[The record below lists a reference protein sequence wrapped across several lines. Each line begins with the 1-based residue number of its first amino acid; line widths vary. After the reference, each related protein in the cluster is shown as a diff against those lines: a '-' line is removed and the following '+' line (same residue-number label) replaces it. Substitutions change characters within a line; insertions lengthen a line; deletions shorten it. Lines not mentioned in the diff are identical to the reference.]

1 MSLSTIPVAAVLG
14 HPINHSKSP
23 KLHNYWLSLF
33 NIDGYYIPLDIDP
46 RYFENSVRALSGLG
60 FVGANVT
67 IPYKEKVLKIADK
80 ISDRAAIIGAAN
92 TLTFLQDGTIYADNT
107 DGYGFLQNIKC
118 KYNDW
123 SAGEGTSVVFG
134 AGGASRAIL
143 GALIEDGANE
153 VILANRT
160 RSRADQLRSDFG
172 AKIKVVDW
180 MKVQNYLSDA
190 STVINATS
198 LGMDGKAELPIPLQG
213 LKKNT
218 LVTDIVYTPLNT
230 PLLEN
235 AAKRGCRTVDGL
247 GMLIHQAIP
256 GFERWFGMKPDV
268 SENLRKLLIS
278 Q

>member
-1 MSLSTIPVAAVLG
+1 MSLSTLPVAAVLG

-92 TLTFLQDGTIYADNT
+92 TLTFLPDGKIYADNT

-123 SAGEGTSVVFG
+123 TAGEGTSVVFG

-256 GFERWFGMKPDV
+256 GFERWFGVKPDV
-268 SENLRKLLIS
+268 SEKLRELLIS

>member
-46 RYFENSVRALSGLG
+46 RNFENSIRALSGLG

-92 TLTFLQDGTIYADNT
+92 TLTFLQDGSIYADNT

-123 SAGEGTSVVFG
+123 TAGEGTSVVFG

-198 LGMDGKAELPIPLQG
+198 LGMDGKAELPIPLQE

-256 GFERWFGMKPDV
+256 GFERWFGVKPDV
-268 SENLRKLLIS
+268 SEKLRELLIS

>member
-1 MSLSTIPVAAVLG
+1 MSLPTIPVAAVLG

-46 RYFENSVRALSGLG
+46 RNFENSIRALSGLG

-218 LVTDIVYTPLNT
+218 LVTDIVYTPLKT

-256 GFERWFGMKPDV
+256 GFERWFGVKPDV
-268 SENLRKLLIS
+268 SEKLRELLIS

>member
-92 TLTFLQDGTIYADNT
+92 TLTFLQDGSIYADNT

-123 SAGEGTSVVFG
+123 TAGEGTSVVFG

-256 GFERWFGMKPDV
+256 GFERWFGVKPDV
-268 SENLRKLLIS
+268 SEKLRELLIS

>member
-1 MSLSTIPVAAVLG
+1 MSLPTIPVAAVLG

-46 RYFENSVRALSGLG
+46 RNFENSIRALSGLG

-198 LGMDGKAELPIPLQG
+198 LGMDGKADLPIPLQG
-213 LKKNT
+213 LNKNT

>member
-14 HPINHSKSP
+14 HPVNNSKSP

-46 RYFENSVRALSGLG
+46 KNFEDSIRALSGLG
-60 FVGANVT
+60 IVGANVT
-67 IPYKEKVLKIADK
+67 IPYKEKILKIADK

-92 TLTFLQDGTIYADNT
+92 TLTFLPDGRIYADNT
-107 DGYGFLQNIKC
+107 DGYGFLQNIKT
-118 KYNDW
+118 KYKDW
-123 SAGEGTSVVFG
+123 SAGEGMSVVFG

-143 GALIEDGANE
+143 GALLEDGSNE

-180 MKVQNYLSDA
+180 MKVQNYLGNA

-198 LGMDGKAELPIPLQG
+198 LGMDGTAELPIPLQG

-218 LVTDIVYTPLNT
+218 LVTDIVYTPLKT
-230 PLLEN
+230 SFLGH

-256 GFERWFGMKPDV
+256 GFERWFGVKPDV
-268 SENLRKLLIS
+268 SENLRELLIS

>member
-1 MSLSTIPVAAVLG
+1 MSISTIPVAAVLG

-33 NIDGYYIPLDIDP
+33 DIDGHYIPLDIDP
-46 RYFENSVRALSGLG
+46 RNFENSIRALSGLG

-92 TLTFLQDGTIYADNT
+92 TLTFLQDGSIYADNT

-213 LKKNT
+213 LNKNT

-247 GMLIHQAIP
+247 GLLIHQAIP
-256 GFERWFGMKPDV
+256 GFERWFGVKPDV
-268 SENLRKLLIS
+268 SENLRDLLIS

>member
-1 MSLSTIPVAAVLG
+1 MSLSPIPVAAVLG

-33 NIDGYYIPLDIDP
+33 NIGGYYIPLDIDP
-46 RYFENSVRALSGLG
+46 RNFENSIRALIDLG

-92 TLTFLQDGTIYADNT
+92 TLTFLQDGRIYADNT

-180 MKVQNYLSDA
+180 TKVQNYLSDA

-198 LGMDGKAELPIPLQG
+198 LGMGGKEELPIPLQG
-213 LKKNT
+213 LRKNT

-256 GFERWFGMKPDV
+256 GFERWFGVKPDV
-268 SENLRKLLIS
+268 SENLRELLIS

>member
-1 MSLSTIPVAAVLG
+1 MSLSPIPVAAVLG

-33 NIDGYYIPLDIDP
+33 NIGGYYIPLDIDP
-46 RYFENSVRALSGLG
+46 RNFENSIRALIDLG

-92 TLTFLQDGTIYADNT
+92 TLTFLQDGRIYADNT

-180 MKVQNYLSDA
+180 TKVQNYLSDA

-198 LGMDGKAELPIPLQG
+198 LGMDGKEELPIPLQG
-213 LKKNT
+213 LRKNT

-235 AAKRGCRTVDGL
+235 AGKRGCRTVDGL

-256 GFERWFGMKPDV
+256 GFERWFGVKPDV
-268 SENLRKLLIS
+268 SENLRELLIS